1 MDFELSEEQRLLK
14 DSVERLTTQRYDF
27 EARKKYMKEA
37 DGWSRALWKQYVD
50 LGLTA
55 LPFAEEHGGIGG
67 GPVETMIVMEAFG
80 RALALEPYFA
90 TRHARRQL
98 PAARRERAA
107 RADVLPKVAAG
118 ETLLAFAHTE
128 RQARYD
134 LADVAATAK
143 KDGAGYVLNGE
154 KSLVLHGDVADKI
167 DRLGAR
173 LGRAQRSRTA
183 SGCSWSTPRQT
194 ASRAAAIRRW
204 TACAPPKSR
213 SQNVKVGADAVIGEP
228 GNAFPLIEQV
238 VDIAIAALAAE
249 AVGAMSAM
257 HEITVDYLKQRK
269 QFGVPIGNFQVLQHR
284 AGDMLIALE
293 QARSMAMLA
302 TMMTEEQNAE
312 ERRKSIV
319 GRQGADR
326 PLGQDRRPVRDPAA
340 RRHRHD
346 DGVQGRPLL
355 QARHHDRYDVR
366 RRRPSSRRARPHGRR
381 DRCALTQEIRGEL
394 HGHSGPAAAQRKGGR
409 DRRAREGVPRRAHHP
424 GRARSITAS
433 STRARTAGRCRRSW
447 TS

>member
-27 EARKKYMKEA
+27 EARKKYMKET

-90 TRHARRQL
+90 SVILGGSFLRLGAND
-98 PAARRERAA
+98 AARS
-107 RADVLPKVAAG
+107 DVLPKVAAG
-118 ETLLAFAHTE
+118 ETLLAFAHIE

-143 KDGAGYVLNGE
+143 KDGSGSILNGE
-154 KSLVLHGDVADKI
+154 KSLCVHGDVADKI
-167 DRLGAR
+167 VVSAR
-173 LGRAQRSRTA
+173 VSGDQRARNGIGLFLVDAKAGGVSRRGYPTMD
-183 SGCSWSTPRQT
+183 GL
-194 ASRAAAIRRW
+194 RAAEV
-204 TACAPPKSR
+204 SL
-213 SQNVKVGADAVIGEP
+213 SNVKVGADAVIGEP
-228 GNAFPLIEQV
+228 GNAYPLIEQV
-238 VDIAIAALAAE
+238 GDIAIAALAAE

-257 HEITVDYLKQRK
+257 HEITVDFLKQRK

-312 ERRKSIV
+312 ERRKSISAAKVQIGRSAKIV
-319 GRQGADR
+319 GQSAI
-326 PLGQDRRPVRDPAA
+326 Q
-340 RRHRHD
+340 
-346 DGVQGRPLL
+346 
-355 QARHHDRYDVR
+355 
-366 RRRPSSRRARPHGRR
+366 
-381 DRCALTQEIRGEL
+381 L
-394 HGHSGPAAAQRKGGR
+394 HGGIGMTMEYKVGHYFKRVTMIDTMFGDADYHLAALARMGGVI
-409 DRRAREGVPRRAHHP
+409 G
-424 GRARSITAS
+424 ARSA
-433 STRARTAGRCRRSW
+433 
-447 TS
+447 